1 MNHLTAT
8 VVKRSCLFVIQ
19 ILYPMDTFFRLLKFF
34 RDRNV
39 MLESIQY
46 QSRDERVATLHIY
59 CHIEKDRI
67 IRTVQLLERMEGVC
81 EVERLEGK

>member
-1 MNHLTAT
+1 MNQLTAM

-19 ILYPMDTFFRLLKFF
+19 IMYPLDTFARLLQFF
-34 RDRNV
+34 RDRNILV
-39 MLESIQY
+39 EQVHYES
-46 QSRDERVATLHIY
+46 RCDRAATLHIY

-67 IRTVQLLERMEGVC
+67 IRTVHLLERLEGVT